1 MGRSKE
7 RTMPQ
12 LVSHFALFFD
22 KENNELHIV
31 AVRDEP
37 DDAEGDF
44 TTVVPMQQFLRT
56 STDEPII
63 LSPDGKVQVPSI

>member
-1 MGRSKE
+1 
-7 RTMPQ
+7 MPQ

-22 KENNELHIV
+22 KENNELQIV

-37 DDAEGDF
+37 DLGDYFESGDF